1 MLILTLKLYRN
12 LQDVLEAH
20 SSNHMQNAIINNMLL
35 ILMLYILA
43 IYYKC
48 RRMLCLTI

>member
-12 LQDVLEAH
+12 LQHVLEAH
-20 SSNHMQNAIINNMLL
+20 SSIHMQNAIINNMLL

-43 IYYKC
+43 IY
-48 RRMLCLTI
+48 